1 MNRLSI
7 GSLSVLLGLLAGL
20 TRIPRAAT
28 SQPPSPPG
36 STSSEPSGAARR
48 GPGGLLLGWMLI
60 AAVAGVTAV
69 GLWWFSHQ
77 TTGMPASA
85 ARQSAAPAAP
95 APGTPASVPAV
106 PEPAPASEPKPAGT
120 Q

>member
-7 GSLSVLLGLLAGL
+7 GSLSIVLGLFAGL
-20 TRIPRAAT
+20 ARIPRAAI
-28 SQPPSPPG
+28 SQPPSSPGTSSSEVSG
-36 STSSEPSGAARR
+36 STRR
-48 GPGGLLLGWMLI
+48 GPGGLLLGWIVI
-60 AAVAGVTAV
+60 AAIAGVTAV

-85 ARQSAAPAAP
+85 ARQIAAPATP
-95 APGTPASVPAV
+95 APGTPARVPVV
-106 PEPAPASEPKPAGT
+106 PEPVPASGPKPA